1 MGFKQTFM
9 KHLPTILTV
18 AGCVGVGATVF
29 FAVKVTPEAKRRV
42 DDLKKEKEDEL
53 YHQCEKQWLEEN
65 GYCKGGE
72 HEDEEAEDTE
82 LLVGASNLMQE
93 IPDKYLRPEIKD
105 VVKEVAVLYLPAT
118 LMGAAS
124 IAAFISANTVS
135 VKRLTATS
143 AALTATEEAFRTY
156 KNKVIEQIGEK
167 KAAEVI
173 AKIAED
179 KVKKN
184 PPKVDEND
192 TTPGAMPVIITGDG
206 DSMCYDEYTGRYFKG
221 SIDKL
226 RRIET
231 LLNQRLIQEDFI
243 SLNDMYDEIGLA
255 PVKVGEDLGWN
266 VMSDKIDFT
275 FSSIIIDKDDREI
288 PCTVLSLLNPP
299 HPRFTYGDLGRW

>member
-9 KHLPTILTV
+9 KNLPTILTI
-18 AGCVGVGATVF
+18 AGCIGVGATVF

-42 DDLKKEKEDEL
+42 DDLKKDKEDEL

-72 HEDEEAEDTE
+72 HEGEEAEDTE

-206 DSMCYDEYTGRYFKG
+206 ESLCYDSYTGRYFKS

-226 RRIET
+226 RRVET
-231 LLNQRLIQEDFI
+231 LLNQRLLKEDFI
-243 SLNDMYDEIGLA
+243 CLNDMYDEIGLP

-266 VMSDKIDFT
+266 VMDDEVDFDI
-275 FSSIIIDKDDREI
+275 SSIIIEKDDREVT
-288 PCTVLSLLNPP
+288 CTVLDLRNPP
-299 HPRFTYGDLGRW
+299 KDRYRYGDLSRY